1 LGIAADWNL
10 QVMKSI
16 ISGAVFALTLATA
29 APSSAEPGCSARFC
43 VDSTPI
49 GVIWADPE
57 GKKIL
62 LKELPPIEQY
72 MDQIKEMTLVQVAPE
87 SGGQIDEAKL
97 KALKADFDAMGPAAK
112 K

>member
-1 LGIAADWNL
+1 
-10 QVMKSI
+10 MKSMI
-16 ISGAVFALTLATA
+16 PGVLAAFALSVGAPALAQA
-29 APSSAEPGCSARFC
+29 ACAARFC

-72 MDQIKEMTLVQVAPE
+72 MDQIKDETLAQVAPE
-87 SGGQIDEAKL
+87 SDGRIDDAKL
-97 KALKADFDAMGPAAK
+97 KALQDDFNTLGPATK
-112 K
+112 SR